1 LHGALQENMFE
12 TSPYTILMD
21 RVRRYVRIVGARII
35 ADYLEREWQ
44 ILPRVAQR
52 GVLEVLEQNEEK
64 AG

>member
-1 LHGALQENMFE
+1 LV
-12 TSPYTILMD
+12 S
-21 RVRRYVRIVGARII
+21 RRYVRIVGARII